1 MPVLEFPPQYLALL
15 QQLLQAHVPDAE
27 VWAYGSRVTG
37 GAHETSD
44 LDIVL
49 RNPADLSTSNDHFAD
64 LVEALQDSMMPIVV
78 EVHDWAHLPKVFYQ
92 EIEQAYVVIQE
103 ATALSDK
110 DDNALPREARE

>member
-1 MPVLEFPPQYLALL
+1 MLDLIPQHLALL
-15 QQLLQAHVPDAE
+15 QQLLQTHVPDAE

-37 GAHETSD
+37 GAHENSD

-49 RNPADLSTSNDHFAD
+49 RNPGDLSTSNDKLAD

-78 EVHDWAHLPKVFYQ
+78 EVHDWAYLPKAFHQ

-103 ATALSDK
+103 AKALSGKEDWG
-110 DDNALPREARE
+110 